1 MTTTPNTT
9 SAGPEARRARV
20 WHSLGRSV
28 RELSVFPGLVVLAIV
43 GAVVSPIFFQGTNI
57 SLIFQQSSELGVIVV
72 GLVFI
77 VLTGRIDISL
87 ESTVGFA
94 PMVAALLMVSQGGW
108 GSHLPG
114 WAGILI
120 TLGIGALIGLINGL
134 LVVKLGLDSFIVS
147 LAMLILLRGVTTGLS
162 QGQTLASLPESYTFL
177 GSESVFGIPLDIV
190 VTVVLFVAAGLF
202 LKFHSWGRAL
212 YAIGGNENAAHAA
225 GVPVDR
231 VLITAFVAAST
242 LAALAGML
250 LAGRLSAVTAD
261 AGQNMIFSAL
271 AATVIGGIALIGGQG
286 RILGA
291 ALGVLLLGVLTNV
304 LTLAGVST
312 FWIDAV
318 YGAVIV
324 LALLVGRFTGSRR
337 S

>member
-1 MTTTPNTT
+1 MTTTT
-9 SAGPEARRARV
+9 SKGLPRRGV
-20 WHSLGRSV
+20 LQTLGRGV
-28 RELSVFPGLVVLAIV
+28 REFSVLPGLVVLAII
-43 GAVVSPIFFQGTNI
+43 GSIASPIFFQATNI
-57 SLIFQQSSELGVIVV
+57 SLIFQQSSELGVVVV

-94 PMVAALLMVSQGGW
+94 PMVGGLLMATTGGF
-108 GSHLPG
+108 GTHLPG
-114 WAGILI
+114 GLGILI
-120 TLGIGALIGLINGL
+120 TLAIGAAIGLINGL
-134 LVVKLGLDSFIVS
+134 LVVKLGLDSFIVG
-147 LAMLILLRGVTTGLS
+147 LAMLILLRGVTTGVS
-162 QGQTLASLPESYTFL
+162 QGQTIAGLPDDFNFI
-177 GSESVFGIPLDIV
+177 GSADVFGVPLDIV
-190 VTVVLFVAAGLF
+190 ITIALFVIAGLF

-212 YAIGGNENAAHAA
+212 YAIGGNENAARAA

-242 LAALAGML
+242 LAALAGIM

-261 AGQNMIFSAL
+261 SGQNMIFSAL
-271 AATVIGGIALIGGQG
+271 ASIVIGGIALIGGQG

-304 LTLAGVST
+304 LTLAGVNT

-318 YGAVIV
+318 YGLVIV

-337 S
+337 V

>member
-1 MTTTPNTT
+1 MTTTT
-9 SAGPEARRARV
+9 AQGIRQRRSVLGAI
-20 WHSLGRSV
+20 GRSV
-28 RELSVFPGLVVLAIV
+28 RELSVLPGLIVLAVV
-43 GAVVSPIFFQGTNI
+43 GAIVSPIFFDPSNI
-57 SLIFQQSSELGVIVV
+57 SLILQQSSELGVVVV
-72 GLVFI
+72 GLVLI

-94 PMVAALLMVSQGGW
+94 PMVAALAMVTTGGW
-108 GSHLPG
+108 GWNLPG
-114 WAGILI
+114 G
-120 TLGIGALIGLINGL
+120 LGIVLTLAIGAVIGLINGV
-134 LVVKLGLDSFIVS
+134 LVVKVGLDSFIVS
-147 LAMLILLRGVTTGLS
+147 LAMLILLRGVTTGIS
-162 QGQTLASLPESYTFL
+162 QGKTLASLPDSYTFL
-177 GSESVFGIPLDIV
+177 GSANIAGVPLDVV
-190 VTVVLFVAAGLF
+190 VTVVLFVIAGLF

-212 YAIGGNENAAHAA
+212 YAIGGNENAARAA
-225 GVPVDR
+225 GIPVDR

-271 AATVIGGIALIGGQG
+271 ASTVIGGIALIGGQG

-291 ALGVLLLGVLTNV
+291 ALGVALLGVLTNV

-324 LALLVGRFTGSRR
+324 LALLVGRFAGARR
-337 S
+337 V

>member
-1 MTTTPNTT
+1 MTTTVN
-9 SAGPEARRARV
+9 EARRPGIWSTV
-20 WHSLGRSV
+20 GRSV
-28 RELSVFPGLVVLAIV
+28 RELSVLPGLIVLAVV
-43 GAVVSPIFFQGTNI
+43 GAIVSPIFFQPTNI
-57 SLIFQQSSELGVIVV
+57 SLIFQQSSELGVVVV

-94 PMVAALLMVSQGGW
+94 PMVAALLMVPHGGF
-108 GSHLPG
+108 GTNLPG
-114 WAGILI
+114 GLGILI
-120 TLGIGALIGLINGL
+120 TLAIGGLIGLINGV
-134 LVVKLGLDSFIVS
+134 LVVKVGLDSFIVS

-162 QGQTLASLPESYTFL
+162 QGQTLASLPDSYTFL
-177 GSESVFGIPLDIV
+177 GSQSVAGVPLDVIV
-190 VTVVLFVAAGLF
+190 TIVLFVAAGLF

-212 YAIGGNENAAHAA
+212 YAIGGNEQAARAA

-231 VLITAFVAAST
+231 VLITAFVAAGT
-242 LAALAGML
+242 LAGLAGML

-261 AGQNMIFSAL
+261 SGQNLIFSAL
-271 AATVIGGIALIGGQG
+271 ASTVIGGIALIGGQG

-324 LALLVGRFTGSRR
+324 LALLVGRFAGSRR